1 MCRYKRTALGNQEL
15 LQRSLHLSARVR
27 TLLLLL
33 ESEDL
38 KQLSHD
44 AFHKIAN
51 ADNYQK
57 LIDLELIIDTT
68 AVIDTTPVTQPEIIE
83 KNQLNND
90 RNTPK
95 QTINNKRLQDDKE
108 ENFDQIKIQV
118 LDLIEIK
125 NLMQQTLKQY
135 CGLMAKSLIHAIE
148 QSTSTQEI
156 RQYQG
161 KWLTSLFETR
171 IPRQQLNALLQ
182 QINHSMDQ
190 IEILSA

>member
-33 ESEDL
+33 ESDDL
-38 KQLSHD
+38 KQLSSD

-68 AVIDTTPVTQPEIIE
+68 AVIDSPLVTQPENLE
-83 KNQLNND
+83 KTQLSNNID
-90 RNTPK
+90 IPEQRIDNEPFQEETSDNT
-95 QTINNKRLQDDKE
+95 TIP
-108 ENFDQIKIQV
+108 V

-125 NLMQQTLKQY
+125 NLMQQTLRQY

-148 QSTSTQEI
+148 QSNSTQEI

-182 QINHSMDQ
+182 QINHSMDK

>member
-33 ESEDL
+33 ESDDL
-38 KQLSHD
+38 KQLSSD

-57 LIDLELIIDTT
+57 LIDLELIIDTA
-68 AVIDTTPVTQPEIIE
+68 AVIDSPLFTQPENLE
-83 KNQLNND
+83 KTQLNNNID
-90 RNTPK
+90 IPEQRIDNEPFQEETSDNT
-95 QTINNKRLQDDKE
+95 TIP
-108 ENFDQIKIQV
+108 V

-125 NLMQQTLKQY
+125 NLMQQTLRQY

-148 QSTSTQEI
+148 QSNSTQEI

-182 QINHSMDQ
+182 QINHSMDK